1 MWNVR
6 QAPFLTVAQEIRT
19 SAFAHVFLASLGLAL
34 AAYGQQERALTVA
47 AGSESNASTSDTNR
61 SPVTISINSNLV
73 VVPVTVTD
81 GKGRLVN
88 GLQKEQ
94 FTLYEDKVQQP
105 ITQFASEDAPVSIG
119 FVIDTSGSMRPRL
132 QKAREAVAALL
143 DNANSR
149 DDFFVVQFNDR
160 AQLLFHP
167 TTQTDEIRKHV
178 AMMEASGGTALLDGV
193 AVALHEL
200 KNAQHI
206 RKAIVLIS
214 DGEDNA
220 SHYFAREIKEA
231 ARQADVLIYAI
242 GLGDSSV
249 YSQNFPP
256 RGPTGAALLNDIA
269 KQTGGCLF
277 EVGKIEQLPAV
288 GAKISTWLRS
298 QYVLAYTPSNAD
310 GRAGYHNIQV
320 KITRPKGFPR
330 LHAFWR
336 LGYYTPSL

>member
-1 MWNVR
+1 M
-6 QAPFLTVAQEIRT
+6 AQEIRA
-19 SAFAHVFLASLGLAL
+19 SAFARHVFLAGLGLAL

-47 AGSESNASTSDTNR
+47 AGSESNASTSDINR

-119 FVIDTSGSMRPRL
+119 FVIDTSDSMRPRL
-132 QKAREAVAALL
+132 QKAREALVAALL
-143 DNANSR
+143 DNANSQ

-160 AQLLFHP
+160 AQLLFDP
-167 TTQTDEIRKHV
+167 TTQTDEIRKYV

-242 GLGDSSV
+242 GLGDSTV

-256 RGPTGAALLNDIA
+256 RRLTGAALLNDIA
-269 KQTGGCLF
+269 KQTGGRLF

-310 GRAGYHNIQV
+310 GRVGYHNIQV